1 MKIDKKDRWILAL
14 LCLAAVLWITGT
26 VAYSVGFILKLSA
39 LGCIWLAFVL
49 WLTGPFKSPRA
60 RRFARVG
67 LMAMGLA
74 AALALGSFVWIE
86 CLIFSGREGDV
97 CDDADIL
104 VVLGAGLRGTEPSA
118 VLRSRLDVTYD
129 YMAAHPDCSAILTG
143 SQGPNEEITEAQAM
157 FNYLTG
163 RGIEAERLY
172 LEQEAHNTAQNIEYS
187 VALMEELGLE
197 GKVMVV
203 SSEFHL
209 YRAGR
214 IFERFDMEVCTL
226 PAPTPNI
233 GLVPL
238 NSYVREYCSIVV
250 MGLKDMMGIDE

>member
-14 LCLAAVLWITGT
+14 LCLAAVLWITGA

-49 WLTGPFKSPRA
+49 WLTGPFKSRKA
-60 RRFARVG
+60 RSFARIG
-67 LMAMGLA
+67 LTAMGLA
-74 AALALGSFVWIE
+74 AVLALGSFVWIE
-86 CLIFSGREGDV
+86 CLIFSGREGEP
-97 CDDADIL
+97 CDDAGIL
-104 VVLGAGLRGTEPSA
+104 VVLGAGLNGTEPSA
-118 VLRSRLDVTYD
+118 VLRSRLDVTYG
-129 YMAAHPDCSAILTG
+129 YMAAHPDCIAILSG
-143 SQGPNEEITEAQAM
+143 SQGPNEDTTEALAM
-157 FNYLTG
+157 AAYLEG
-163 RGIEAERLY
+163 RGIDKGRLI
-172 LEQEAHNTAQNIEYS
+172 LEQQAHNTAQNIKYS
-187 VALMEELGLE
+187 VALMEQLGLE

-209 YRAGR
+209 YRAR
-214 IFERFDMEVCTL
+214 KIFGRFDIDACAL
-226 PAPTPNI
+226 PAPTPDI